1 MKILLTGDWH
11 IRETKP
17 VCRLDDYWQTQWE
30 KIDWVADLA
39 KKYDCPVLHSGDL
52 FHHWK
57 PSPYLLSMCIEHLPK
72 YFFTVYGNHDLP
84 QHNLQLAE
92 KSGVNVLAASG
103 RITVLE
109 GTHFGEEPI
118 KASFEN
124 ILVWHVMTYKNE
136 LPYPGCEAS
145 PARSL
150 LKKYPQYNLILTGDN
165 HVTFVEK
172 YRDNNRMLIN
182 PGSIFRWTASQI
194 DHEPCVFLYDT
205 EKYTYRQIFLPIK
218 TDVISREH
226 IETQERINNRIDAF
240 ISGLSMDFETEISFQ
255 ANLEKFFE
263 KNRIRKNIKELIY
276 KFVEL

>member
-1 MKILLTGDWH
+1 MKLMFTGDWH

-30 KIDWVADLA
+30 KIDWIAQLA
-39 KKYDCPVLHSGDL
+39 EKEDCIVIHSGDL

-57 PSPYLLSMCIEHLPK
+57 PSPYLLSMCMEHLPK
-72 YFFTVYGNHDLP
+72 EFYTIYGNHDLP

-92 KSGVNVLAASG
+92 KSGVNVLEKAG
-103 RITVLE
+103 RITVLSN
-109 GTHFGEEPI
+109 THWGEEPTTS
-118 KASFEN
+118 SFGN

-136 LPYPGCEAS
+136 LPYPGCEAFS
-145 PARSL
+145 ARSL
-150 LKKYPQYNLILTGDN
+150 LKKYPQYDIILTGDN

-172 YRDNNRMLIN
+172 YKDRILIN
-182 PGSIFRWTASQI
+182 PGSIFRWTASQV
-194 DHEPCVFLYDT
+194 DHKPCVFIYDMIN
-205 EKYTYRQIFLPIK
+205 KYEQIFIPIK
-218 TDVISREH
+218 DNVISREH